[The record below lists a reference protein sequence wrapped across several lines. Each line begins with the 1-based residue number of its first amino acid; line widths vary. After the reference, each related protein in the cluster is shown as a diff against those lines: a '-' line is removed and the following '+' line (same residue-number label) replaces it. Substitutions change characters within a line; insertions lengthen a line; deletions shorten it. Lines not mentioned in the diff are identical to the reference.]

1 VRSRASVACRAV
13 VATAAVAFGIS
24 SVALAGTIPGD
35 TPYDTTYGSVSP
47 SLAVLEAAVGL
58 GLLGAALLLLA
69 ERSTAVPGSLT
80 ACLSVVWFAPVW
92 IGWEAGPEA
101 VRALALVVAPFLPAL
116 VLALAVCLPPATAG
130 RLRTGL
136 LVLAALAVVTTAVS
150 SIGLTLV
157 RDPIRELACW
167 RDCTVDAFVVDDDVH
182 LASRLISL
190 VLSVGTACGAIAVAV
205 ALGRLLRASAVTRRV
220 SGPAFAAVAVA
231 GTTLA
236 SYALVLRLGP
246 PEVPARPL
254 YVSLFVARGLGM
266 LALAAALVWLALR
279 PRLVRSLVSRLAV
292 DLERSAEEGGLGRVL
307 ARTLHDPELVL
318 GYPVGST
325 ERIVDAEGRPMTLN
339 AYRRITPV
347 VGDDGVVAYV
357 ESDVADLAGLEREL
371 GPAAHLAL
379 DNERLRAEALARLTD
394 LTESRA
400 RIVESADRARQRMER
415 DLHDGAQQRML
426 ALSFDLQVAATVA
439 ESSGAEPAVEPLR
452 AALER
457 VVDATQELRDV
468 AHGIFP
474 VELSV
479 SGLGPALESLAD
491 VRPLALVV
499 EVPDGR
505 RYPPDVEIAAYAV
518 AVEALDAGGGQVKV
532 SVGEEGGR
540 LSVAIEGVADW
551 GERLVLVED
560 RVSAAGG
567 EVALADGR
575 LEVTLPH
582 R

>member
-1 VRSRASVACRAV
+1 VRSRASVACRAI
-13 VATAAVAFGIS
+13 VATTAVAFGIS
-24 SVALAGTIPGD
+24 SVTLAGTIPGD

-47 SLAVLEAAVGL
+47 SLVVLEAAVGL

-69 ERSTAVPGSLT
+69 ERFTAVPGALT

-92 IGWEAGPEA
+92 IGWEAGPDA
-101 VRALALVVAPFLPAL
+101 VRALALVVAPFLPTL
-116 VLALAVCLPPATAG
+116 VLALVVCLPRTRTG
-130 RLRTGL
+130 RLRTSLIGL
-136 LVLAALAVVTTAVS
+136 VALAVAATAVS

-167 RDCTVDAFVVDDDVH
+167 RDCTVHALVVDDDVH
-182 LASRLISL
+182 LASRFISL
-190 VLSVGTACGAIAVAV
+190 VLFVGAACGAIAVTV
-205 ALGRLLRASAVTRRV
+205 ALGRLLRASAVTRRA

-231 GTTLA
+231 GTVLA
-236 SYALVLRLGP
+236 LSALVLRLGP
-246 PEVPARPL
+246 PEDPARPL
-254 YVSLFVARGLGM
+254 YVSLFVARGLGL
-266 LALAAALVWLALR
+266 LAVAAALVWLALR

-292 DLERSAEEGGLGRVL
+292 DLERSAVEGGLGRVL

-325 ERIVDAEGRPMTLN
+325 ERIVDGEGRPMTLN
-339 AYRRITPV
+339 AHRRITPV
-347 VGDDGVVAYV
+347 VGDDGVVACV
-357 ESDVADLAGLEREL
+357 ESDVADLAVLEREL

-379 DNERLRAEALARLTD
+379 DNERLRAEALARLAD

-439 ESSGAEPAVEPLR
+439 ESSGSKRAAEPLR
-452 AALER
+452 AALDR
-457 VVDATQELRDV
+457 VVAATQELRDV

-474 VELSV
+474 AELSV

-491 VRPLALVV
+491 VQPLRLLV
-499 EVPDGR
+499 ELPDGR
-505 RYPPDVEIAAYAV
+505 RYPPDIENAVYAV
-518 AVEALDAGGGQVKV
+518 VVEALDAGSGPVRV
-532 SVGEEGGR
+532 SVGEEGDLLR
-540 LSVAIEGVADW
+540 LAVEGIPDW

-560 RVSAAGG
+560 RVSAVGG
-567 EVALADGR
+567 EVELADGR
-575 LEVTLPH
+575 LDVTLPH